1 MATTLNL
8 TITMIGSDIA
18 YCKVIAGNIDEIIR
32 IYQSQSGHTVSVN
45 NNYSGYDIYIQPC
58 DNSGSFVSATWSNYS
73 SGRPSGNSTIV
84 LPSTTTTFSGTI
96 TSSSSSGG
104 GGDSGGGG
112 SPITS
117 SKVSV
122 VFDEGIEYV
131 DIYIDGTSKAIVR
144 DSNFEYYYSTPS
156 NNIQFKATLK
166 DGYSFSINYLYTDSS
181 SISSSND
188 TLYANFIS
196 SQYNATFSTTSSG
209 GGDSGGGDSGGGGG
223 GDSGG
228 SSGGIDYGFYVGGN
242 FCRIYIYDDNNVKR
256 QVAIKVNGKYLGR
269 KT

>member
-18 YCKVIAGNIDEIIR
+18 YCKVIAGNIGEIIR
-32 IYQSQSGHTVSVN
+32 IYSSQSGHTVSVN

-58 DNSGSFVSATWSNYS
+58 DNNGSFVPATWSNYS
-73 SGRPSGNSTIV
+73 SGTPSGNSTIV
-84 LPSTTTTFSGTI
+84 LPSTTATFSGTI

-112 SPITS
+112 SSITS

-122 VFDEGIEYV
+122 VFDEGIEEV
-131 DIYIDGTSKAIVR
+131 DISIDGAWKTTVR
-144 DSNFEYYYSTPS
+144 DSNFEYYYSPPS
-156 NNIQFKATLK
+156 NNIQFKAVLK
-166 DGYSFSINYLYTDSS
+166 NGYNFKINYLYTDSS

-188 TLYANFIS
+188 TLYTNFIS
-196 SQYNATFSTTSSG
+196 SQYNAIFNTTSSG
-209 GGDSGGGDSGGGGG
+209 SGGGDSGGGGG

-242 FCRIYIYDDNNVKR
+242 FCRIYIYDNNVKR

>member
-58 DNSGSFVSATWSNYS
+58 DNNGSFVSATWSNYS

-112 SPITS
+112 SSITS

-122 VFDEGIEYV
+122 VFDGGIEYV
-131 DIYIDGTSKAIVR
+131 DIYIDGTLKTIVR
-144 DSNFEYYYSTPS
+144 DSNFEYYYSPPS
-156 NNIQFKATLK
+156 NYISFKATLK

-188 TLYANFIS
+188 TLEANFIS
-196 SQYNATFSTTSSG
+196 SQYNATFNTTSSG
-209 GGDSGGGDSGGGGG
+209 SGGGDSGGGGG

-228 SSGGIDYGFYVGGN
+228 SSGGIDYGFYVGEK

>member
-32 IYQSQSGHTVSVN
+32 IYSSQSGHTVSVN

-84 LPSTTTTFSGTI
+84 LPSTITTFSGTI

-104 GGDSGGGG
+104 GGDSGGG

-144 DSNFEYYYSTPS
+144 DSNFEYYYSPPS

-166 DGYSFSINYLYTDSS
+166 DGYNFKINYLYTDSS

-196 SQYNATFSTTSSG
+196 SYYNAIFSTTSSG
-209 GGDSGGGDSGGGGG
+209 SGGGDSGGGGG

-228 SSGGIDYGFYVGGN
+228 SSGGIDYGFYVGEK

>member
-18 YCKVIAGNIDEIIR
+18 YCKVIAGNIGEIIR

-58 DNSGSFVSATWSNYS
+58 DNNGSFVSATWSNYS
-73 SGRPSGNSTIV
+73 SGTPSGNSTIV

-122 VFDEGIEYV
+122 IFDEGIEEV
-131 DIYIDGTSKAIVR
+131 DISIDGAWKATVR
-144 DSNFEYYYSTPS
+144 DSNFDYSYPPPS
-156 NNIQFKATLK
+156 NNIQFKATIK
-166 DGYSFSINYLYTDSS
+166 NGYSFKINYLYTDSS

-209 GGDSGGGDSGGGGG
+209 GGGGDSGGGDSGG

-228 SSGGIDYGFYVGGN
+228 SSGGIDYGFYVGEK

>member
-18 YCKVIAGNIDEIIR
+18 YCKVIAGNIGEIIR

-58 DNSGSFVSATWSNYS
+58 DNNGSFVSATWSNYS
-73 SGRPSGNSTIV
+73 SGTPSGNSTIV

-122 VFDEGIEYV
+122 IFDEGIEEV
-131 DIYIDGTSKAIVR
+131 DISIDGAWKATVR

-196 SQYNATFSTTSSG
+196 SQYNAIFSTTSSG
-209 GGDSGGGDSGGGGG
+209 SGGGDSGGGGG

-242 FCRIYIYDDNNVKR
+242 FCRIYIYDNNVKR

>member
-32 IYQSQSGHTVSVN
+32 IYSSQSGHTVSVN

-58 DNSGSFVSATWSNYS
+58 DNSGNFVSATWSNYS
-73 SGRPSGNSTIV
+73 SGTPSGNSTIV

-104 GGDSGGGG
+104 VGDSGGGG

-122 VFDEGIEYV
+122 VFDEGIEEV
-131 DIYIDGTSKAIVR
+131 DISIDGAWKATVR
-144 DSNFEYYYSTPS
+144 DSNFEYYYSPPS
-156 NNIQFKATLK
+156 NNIQFKAVLK

-196 SQYNATFSTTSSG
+196 SQYNAIFSTTSSGSG
-209 GGDSGGGDSGGGGG
+209 GGDSGGSG

-228 SSGGIDYGFYVGGN
+228 SSGGIDYGFYVGEK

>member
-18 YCKVIAGNIDEIIR
+18 YCKVIAGNIGEIIR
-32 IYQSQSGHTVSVN
+32 IYSSQSGHTVSVN

-58 DNSGSFVSATWSNYS
+58 DNNGSFVPATWSNYS
-73 SGRPSGNSTIV
+73 SGTPSGNSTIV

-112 SPITS
+112 SSITS

-122 VFDEGIEYV
+122 VFDEGIEEV
-131 DIYIDGTSKAIVR
+131 DISIDGAWKTTVR
-144 DSNFEYYYSTPS
+144 DSNFEYYYSPPS
-156 NNIQFKATLK
+156 NNIQFKAVLK
-166 DGYSFSINYLYTDSS
+166 NGYNFKINYLYTDSS

-188 TLYANFIS
+188 TLYTNFIS
-196 SQYNATFSTTSSG
+196 SQYNAIFNTTSSG
-209 GGDSGGGDSGGGGG
+209 SGGGDSGGGGG

-242 FCRIYIYDDNNVKR
+242 FCRIYIYDNNVKR

>member
-18 YCKVIAGNIDEIIR
+18 YCKVIAGNIGEIIK
-32 IYQSQSGHTVSVN
+32 IYSSQSGYTVPAN
-45 NNYSGYDIYIQPC
+45 NNFPGYDIYIQPC
-58 DNSGSFVSATWSNYS
+58 DNSGNFVSATWSNYS
-73 SGRPSGNSTIV
+73 SGTPSGNSTIV

-112 SPITS
+112 SSITS
-117 SKVSV
+117 SRVSV

-131 DIYIDGTSKAIVR
+131 DIYIDGTLKTIVR
-144 DSNFEYYYSTPS
+144 DSNFDYSYSPPS

-166 DGYSFSINYLYTDSS
+166 DGYSFKINYLYTDSS

-188 TLYANFIS
+188 ILQANFIS
-196 SQYNATFSTTSSG
+196 SYYNATFSTTNSGSG
-209 GGDSGGGDSGGGGG
+209 GGDSGGSGG

>member
-45 NNYSGYDIYIQPC
+45 NNYSGYDIYI
-58 DNSGSFVSATWSNYS
+58 
-73 SGRPSGNSTIV
+73 
-84 LPSTTTTFSGTI
+84 
-96 TSSSSSGG
+96 
-104 GGDSGGGG
+104 
-112 SPITS
+112 
-117 SKVSV
+117 
-122 VFDEGIEYV
+122 
-131 DIYIDGTSKAIVR
+131 DGTSKAIVR
-144 DSNFEYYYSTPS
+144 DSNFEYYYSPPS
-156 NNIQFKATLK
+156 NYIQFKAALK
-166 DGYSFSINYLYTDSS
+166 NGYSFKINYLYTDSS

-196 SQYNATFSTTSSG
+196 SQYNATFNTTNSG
-209 GGDSGGGDSGGGGG
+209 SGGGDSGGGGG

-242 FCRIYIYDDNNVKR
+242 FCRIYIYDNNVKR

>member
-18 YCKVIAGNIDEIIR
+18 YCKVIAGNIGEIIK
-32 IYQSQSGHTVSVN
+32 IYSSQSGHTVSAN
-45 NNYSGYDIYIQPC
+45 NNFPGYDIYIQPC
-58 DNSGSFVSATWSNYS
+58 DNSGNFVSATWSNYS
-73 SGRPSGNSTIV
+73 SGTPSGNSTIV

-131 DIYIDGTSKAIVR
+131 DIYIDGTLKTIVR
-144 DSNFEYYYSTPS
+144 DSNFEHYYSPPS
-156 NNIQFKATLK
+156 NNIQFKAALK
-166 DGYSFSINYLYTDSS
+166 NGYSFNINYLYTDSS
-181 SISSSND
+181 LISSSND
-188 TLYANFIS
+188 TLQANFIS
-196 SQYNATFSTTSSG
+196 SYYNTTFSTTNSG
-209 GGDSGGGDSGGGGG
+209 SGGGDSGGGGG
-223 GDSGG
+223 DSGG
-228 SSGGIDYGFYVGGN
+228 SSSGIDYGFYVGEK

>member
-18 YCKVIAGNIDEIIR
+18 YCKVIAGNIGEIIQ
-32 IYQSQSGHTVSVN
+32 IHSSQSGRTVSVN

-58 DNSGSFVSATWSNYS
+58 DNNGSFVSATWSNYS
-73 SGRPSGNSTIV
+73 SGTPSGNSTIV

-112 SPITS
+112 SSITS
-117 SKVSV
+117 SRVSV

-131 DIYIDGTSKAIVR
+131 DIYIDGTLKTIVR
-144 DSNFEYYYSTPS
+144 DSNFEYYYSPPS
-156 NNIQFKATLK
+156 NYIQFKAALK

-196 SQYNATFSTTSSG
+196 SQYNATFNTTSSG
-209 GGDSGGGDSGGGGG
+209 SGGGDSGGGGG

-228 SSGGIDYGFYVGGN
+228 SSGGIDYGFYVGEK

>member
-18 YCKVIAGNIDEIIR
+18 YCKVIAGNIGEIIK
-32 IYQSQSGHTVSVN
+32 IYSSQSGYTVPAN
-45 NNYSGYDIYIQPC
+45 NNFPGYDIYIQPC
-58 DNSGSFVSATWSNYS
+58 DNSGNFVSATWSNYS
-73 SGRPSGNSTIV
+73 SGTPSGNSTIV
-84 LPSTTTTFSGTI
+84 LPSTTTTFSGII

-112 SPITS
+112 STITS

-122 VFDEGIEYV
+122 VFDEGIEEV
-131 DIYIDGTSKAIVR
+131 DISIDGAWKATVR
-144 DSNFEYYYSTPS
+144 DSNFEYYYSPPS

-166 DGYSFSINYLYTDSS
+166 DGYSFYINYLYTDSS

-196 SQYNATFSTTSSG
+196 SYYNAIFSTTNSG
-209 GGDSGGGDSGGGGG
+209 SGGGDSGGGGG

-228 SSGGIDYGFYVGGN
+228 STGGIDYGFYVGGN
-242 FCRIYIYDDNNVKR
+242 FCRIYIYDNNVKR

>member
-122 VFDEGIEYV
+122 IFDEGIEEV
-131 DIYIDGTSKAIVR
+131 DISIDGAWKATVR

-196 SQYNATFSTTSSG
+196 SQYNATFNTTNSGSG
-209 GGDSGGGDSGGGGG
+209 GGDSGGSGG

-228 SSGGIDYGFYVGGN
+228 SSGGIDYGFYVGEK
-242 FCRIYIYDDNNVKR
+242 FCRIYIYDDNNVKH

>member
-32 IYQSQSGHTVSVN
+32 IYQSQSGRTVSVN
-45 NNYSGYDIYIQPC
+45 NNFSGYDIYIQPC
-58 DNSGSFVSATWSNYS
+58 DNNGSFVPATWSNYS
-73 SGRPSGNSTIV
+73 SGTPSGNSTIV

-112 SPITS
+112 SSITS

-122 VFDEGIEYV
+122 VFDEGIEEV
-131 DIYIDGTSKAIVR
+131 DISIDGAWKATVR

-209 GGDSGGGDSGGGGG
+209 GGGGDSGGGGG

-242 FCRIYIYDDNNVKR
+242 FCRIYIYDNNVKR

>member
-32 IYQSQSGHTVSVN
+32 IYSSQSGRTVSVN

-58 DNSGSFVSATWSNYS
+58 DNNGSFVSATWSNYS

-112 SPITS
+112 SPTTS

-122 VFDEGIEYV
+122 VFDEGIEEV
-131 DIYIDGTSKAIVR
+131 DISIDGAWKATVR
-144 DSNFEYYYSTPS
+144 DSNFEHYYSPPP

-188 TLYANFIS
+188 TLQANFIS
-196 SQYNATFSTTSSG
+196 SQYNAIFSTTSSG
-209 GGDSGGGDSGGGGG
+209 SGGGDSGGGGG

-228 SSGGIDYGFYVGGN
+228 GSGGIDYGFYVGGN
-242 FCRIYIYDDNNVKR
+242 FCRIYIYDNNVKR

>member
-18 YCKVIAGNIDEIIR
+18 YCKVIAGNIGEIIK
-32 IYQSQSGHTVSVN
+32 IYSSQSGHTVSAN

-58 DNSGSFVSATWSNYS
+58 DNNGSFVPATWSNYS
-73 SGRPSGNSTIV
+73 SGTPSGNSTIV

-131 DIYIDGTSKAIVR
+131 DIYIDGTLKTIVR
-144 DSNFEYYYSTPS
+144 DSNFEYYYSPPS
-156 NNIQFKATLK
+156 NNIQFKAALK
-166 DGYSFSINYLYTDSS
+166 NGYSFGINYLYTDSS
-181 SISSSND
+181 PISSSND

-196 SQYNATFSTTSSG
+196 SQYNAIFNTTSSGSG
-209 GGDSGGGDSGGGGG
+209 GGDSGGSGG

-228 SSGGIDYGFYVGGN
+228 SSGGIDYGFYVGEK

>member
-32 IYQSQSGHTVSVN
+32 IQSSQSGHTVSVN

-122 VFDEGIEYV
+122 VFDEGIEEV
-131 DIYIDGTSKAIVR
+131 DISIDGAWKATVR
-144 DSNFEYYYSTPS
+144 NSNFEYYYSPPS
-156 NNIQFKATLK
+156 NNIQFKAVLK
-166 DGYSFSINYLYTDSS
+166 NGYSFKINYLYTDSS

-196 SQYNATFSTTSSG
+196 SQYNAIFSTTSSG
-209 GGDSGGGDSGGGGG
+209 SGGGDSGGGGG

-242 FCRIYIYDDNNVKR
+242 FCRIYIYDNNVKR

>member
-32 IYQSQSGHTVSVN
+32 IYQSQSGRTVSVN
-45 NNYSGYDIYIQPC
+45 NNFSGYDIYIQPC
-58 DNSGSFVSATWSNYS
+58 DNSGNFVSATWSNYS

-122 VFDEGIEYV
+122 VFDEGIEEV
-131 DIYIDGTSKAIVR
+131 DISIDGAWKATVR
-144 DSNFEYYYSTPS
+144 NSNFEYYYSPPS

-196 SQYNATFSTTSSG
+196 SQYNAIFSTTSSGSG
-209 GGDSGGGDSGGGGG
+209 GGDSGGSGG

>member
-18 YCKVIAGNIDEIIR
+18 YCKVIAGNIGEIIK
-32 IYQSQSGHTVSVN
+32 IYSSQSGHTVSAN
-45 NNYSGYDIYIQPC
+45 NNFPGYDIYIQPC
-58 DNSGSFVSATWSNYS
+58 DNSGNFVSATWSNYS
-73 SGRPSGNSTIV
+73 SGTPSGNSTIV

-112 SPITS
+112 SSITS

-131 DIYIDGTSKAIVR
+131 DIYIDGTLKTIVR
-144 DSNFEYYYSTPS
+144 DSNFEHYYSPPS
-156 NNIQFKATLK
+156 NNIQFKAALK
-166 DGYSFSINYLYTDSS
+166 NGYNFKINYLYTDSS

-196 SQYNATFSTTSSG
+196 SYYNATFSTTSSG
-209 GGDSGGGDSGGGGG
+209 SGGGGDSGGSGG

-228 SSGGIDYGFYVGGN
+228 SSGGIDYGFYVGEK
-242 FCRIYIYDDNNVKR
+242 FCRIYIYDDNNVKH

>member
-18 YCKVIAGNIDEIIR
+18 YCKVIAGNIGEIIK
-32 IYQSQSGHTVSVN
+32 IYSSQSGYTVPAN
-45 NNYSGYDIYIQPC
+45 NNFPGYDIYIQPC
-58 DNSGSFVSATWSNYS
+58 DNNGSFVSATWSNYS
-73 SGRPSGNSTIV
+73 SGTPSGNSTIV

-131 DIYIDGTSKAIVR
+131 DIYIDGTLKTIVR
-144 DSNFEYYYSTPS
+144 DSNFEYYYSPPS

-166 DGYSFSINYLYTDSS
+166 DGYSFKINYLYTDSS

-188 TLYANFIS
+188 TLYTNFIS
-196 SQYNATFSTTSSG
+196 SYYNAIFSTTSSG
-209 GGDSGGGDSGGGGG
+209 SGGGDSGGGGG

-242 FCRIYIYDDNNVKR
+242 FCRIYIYDNNVKR

>member
-18 YCKVIAGNIDEIIR
+18 YCKVIAGNIGEIIR
-32 IYQSQSGHTVSVN
+32 INQSQSGHTVSVN

-73 SGRPSGNSTIV
+73 SGTPSGNSTIV

-112 SPITS
+112 SSITS
-117 SKVSV
+117 STVSV
-122 VFDEGIEYV
+122 VFDEGIECV
-131 DIYIDGTSKAIVR
+131 DIYIDDRWKATVR
-144 DSNFEYYYSTPS
+144 NSNFDYSCSPPPS
-156 NNIQFKATLK
+156 NNIQFKATIK
-166 DGYSFSINYLYTDSS
+166 DGYSFNINYLYTDSS

-196 SQYNATFSTTSSG
+196 SYYNATFSTTNSGSG
-209 GGDSGGGDSGGGGG
+209 GGDSGGGG

-228 SSGGIDYGFYVGGN
+228 SSGGIDYGFYVGEK
-242 FCRIYIYDDNNVKR
+242 FCRIYIYDNNVKR

>member
-18 YCKVIAGNIDEIIR
+18 YCKVIAGNIGEIIQ
-32 IYQSQSGHTVSVN
+32 IHSSQSGHTVSVN

-58 DNSGSFVSATWSNYS
+58 DNNGSFVSATWSNYS
-73 SGRPSGNSTIV
+73 SGTPSGNSTIV

-122 VFDEGIEYV
+122 VFDEGIEEV
-131 DIYIDGTSKAIVR
+131 DISIDGAWKATVR

-196 SQYNATFSTTSSG
+196 SQYNAIFSTTSSG
-209 GGDSGGGDSGGGGG
+209 SGGGDSGGGGG

-242 FCRIYIYDDNNVKR
+242 FCRIYIYDNNVKR

>member
-18 YCKVIAGNIDEIIR
+18 YCKVIAGTVGEIIR
-32 IYQSQSGHTVSVN
+32 IYSSQSGHTVSVN

-73 SGRPSGNSTIV
+73 NGTPSGNSTIV
-84 LPSTTTTFSGTI
+84 LPSATTTFSGTI

-112 SPITS
+112 SQITS

-131 DIYIDGTSKAIVR
+131 DIYIDGTLKTIVR
-144 DSNFEYYYSTPS
+144 DSNFEYYYSPPS
-156 NNIQFKATLK
+156 NNIQFKAALK
-166 DGYSFSINYLYTDSS
+166 NGYNFKINYLYTDSS

-196 SQYNATFSTTSSG
+196 SQYNAIFSTTSSG
-209 GGDSGGGDSGGGGG
+209 SGGGDSGGGGG

-242 FCRIYIYDDNNVKR
+242 FCRIYIYDNNVKR

>member
-32 IYQSQSGHTVSVN
+32 IQSSQSGHTVSVN

-73 SGRPSGNSTIV
+73 SGTPSGNSTIV

-122 VFDEGIEYV
+122 VFDEGIEEV
-131 DIYIDGTSKAIVR
+131 DISIDGAWKATVR
-144 DSNFEYYYSTPS
+144 NSNFEYYYSPPS
-156 NNIQFKATLK
+156 NNIQFKAVLK
-166 DGYSFSINYLYTDSS
+166 NGYSFKINYLYTDSS

-196 SQYNATFSTTSSG
+196 SQYNAIFSTTSSG
-209 GGDSGGGDSGGGGG
+209 SGGGDSGGGGG

-242 FCRIYIYDDNNVKR
+242 FCRIYIYDNNVKR

>member
-32 IYQSQSGHTVSVN
+32 IYSSQSGHTVSVN

-58 DNSGSFVSATWSNYS
+58 DNSGNFVSATWSNYS
-73 SGRPSGNSTIV
+73 SGTPSGNSTIV

-122 VFDEGIEYV
+122 VFDEGIEEV
-131 DIYIDGTSKAIVR
+131 DISIDGAWKATVR
-144 DSNFEYYYSTPS
+144 DSNFEYYYSPPS
-156 NNIQFKATLK
+156 NNIQFKAVLK

-196 SQYNATFSTTSSG
+196 SQYNAIFSTTSSGSG
-209 GGDSGGGDSGGGGG
+209 GGDSGGSG

-228 SSGGIDYGFYVGGN
+228 SSGGIDYGFYVGEK

>member
-32 IYQSQSGHTVSVN
+32 INSSQSGRTVSVN
-45 NNYSGYDIYIQPC
+45 NNFSGYDIYIQPC
-58 DNSGSFVSATWSNYS
+58 DNNGSFVPATWSNYS
-73 SGRPSGNSTIV
+73 SGTPSGNSTIV

-122 VFDEGIEYV
+122 IFDEGIEEV
-131 DIYIDGTSKAIVR
+131 DISIDGSSKAIVR
-144 DSNFEYYYSTPS
+144 DSNFEYYFSPPS
-156 NNIQFKATLK
+156 NYISFKATLK
-166 DGYSFSINYLYTDSS
+166 NGYSFNINYLYTDSS
-181 SISSSND
+181 LISSSND
-188 TLYANFIS
+188 TLQANFIS
-196 SQYNATFSTTSSG
+196 SQYNATFNTTNSGSG
-209 GGDSGGGDSGGGGG
+209 GGDSGGGG

-228 SSGGIDYGFYVGGN
+228 SSGGIDYGFYVGEK
-242 FCRIYIYDDNNVKR
+242 FCRIYTYDDNNVKR

>member
-18 YCKVIAGNIDEIIR
+18 YCKVIAGNIGEIIR
-32 IYQSQSGHTVSVN
+32 IQSSQSGHTVSVN

-58 DNSGSFVSATWSNYS
+58 DNNGSFVPATWSNYS
-73 SGRPSGNSTIV
+73 SGTPSGNSTIV

-122 VFDEGIEYV
+122 VFDEGIEEV
-131 DIYIDGTSKAIVR
+131 DISIDGAWKATVR

-156 NNIQFKATLK
+156 NNIQFKAILK
-166 DGYSFSINYLYTDSS
+166 NGYSFYINYLYTDSS
-181 SISSSND
+181 PISSSND

-196 SQYNATFSTTSSG
+196 SYYNAIFSTTNSG
-209 GGDSGGGDSGGGGG
+209 SGGGDSGGGGG

>member
-32 IYQSQSGHTVSVN
+32 IYSSQSGHTVSVN

-122 VFDEGIEYV
+122 VFDEGIEEV
-131 DIYIDGTSKAIVR
+131 DISIDSAWKATVR
-144 DSNFEYYYSTPS
+144 NSNFEYYYSPPS
-156 NNIQFKATLK
+156 NNIQFKAVLK
-166 DGYSFSINYLYTDSS
+166 NGYSFKINYLYTDSS

-196 SQYNATFSTTSSG
+196 SYYNAIFSTTSSGSG
-209 GGDSGGGDSGGGGG
+209 GGDSGGSGG

-228 SSGGIDYGFYVGGN
+228 SSGGIDYGFYVGEK
-242 FCRIYIYDDNNVKR
+242 FCRIYINDDNNVKR

>member
-32 IYQSQSGHTVSVN
+32 IYSSQSGHTVSVN

-122 VFDEGIEYV
+122 VFDEGIEEV
-131 DIYIDGTSKAIVR
+131 DISIDSAWKATVR
-144 DSNFEYYYSTPS
+144 NSNFEYYYSPPS
-156 NNIQFKATLK
+156 NNIQFKAVLK
-166 DGYSFSINYLYTDSS
+166 NGYSFKINYLYTDSS

-196 SQYNATFSTTSSG
+196 SYYNAIFSTTSSG
-209 GGDSGGGDSGGGGG
+209 SGG

-228 SSGGIDYGFYVGGN
+228 SSGGIDYGFYVGEK

>member
-18 YCKVIAGNIDEIIR
+18 YCKVIAGNIGEIIR
-32 IYQSQSGHTVSVN
+32 IYSSQSGYPVSVN

-58 DNSGSFVSATWSNYS
+58 DNSGSFVPATWSNYS
-73 SGRPSGNSTIV
+73 SGTPSGNSTIV

-112 SPITS
+112 SSITS

-122 VFDEGIEYV
+122 VFDEGIEEV
-131 DIYIDGTSKAIVR
+131 DISIDGAWKATVR
-144 DSNFEYYYSTPS
+144 DSNFEYYYSPPS
-156 NNIQFKATLK
+156 NNIQFKAVLK
-166 DGYSFSINYLYTDSS
+166 NGYSFKINYLYTDSS

-196 SQYNATFSTTSSG
+196 SQYNATFNTTSSG
-209 GGDSGGGDSGGGGG
+209 SGRGDFGGGGG

-242 FCRIYIYDDNNVKR
+242 FCRIYIYDNNVKR
-256 QVAIKVNGKYLGR
+256 QVAIKVNCKFLGR

>member
-122 VFDEGIEYV
+122 IFDEGIEEV
-131 DIYIDGTSKAIVR
+131 DISIDGAWKATVR

-196 SQYNATFSTTSSG
+196 SQYNATFNTTNSG
-209 GGDSGGGDSGGGGG
+209 SGG

-228 SSGGIDYGFYVGGN
+228 SSGGIDYGFYVGEK
-242 FCRIYIYDDNNVKR
+242 FCRIYIYDDNNVKH

>member
-18 YCKVIAGNIDEIIR
+18 YCKVIAGTVGEIIR
-32 IYQSQSGHTVSVN
+32 ISSSQSGHTVSVN

-58 DNSGSFVSATWSNYS
+58 DNNGSFVSATWSNYS
-73 SGRPSGNSTIV
+73 SGTPSGNSTIV

-112 SPITS
+112 STITS

-122 VFDEGIEYV
+122 VFDEGIEEV
-131 DIYIDGTSKAIVR
+131 DISIDGAWKATVR
-144 DSNFEYYYSTPS
+144 NSNFEYYYSPPS
-156 NNIQFKATLK
+156 NNIQFKAVLK
-166 DGYSFSINYLYTDSS
+166 NGYSFKINYLYTDSS

-188 TLYANFIS
+188 TLQANFIS
-196 SQYNATFSTTSSG
+196 SQYNAIFSTTSSG
-209 GGDSGGGDSGGGGG
+209 SGGGDSGGGGG

-242 FCRIYIYDDNNVKR
+242 FCRIYIYDNNVKR

>member
-18 YCKVIAGNIDEIIR
+18 YCKVIAGTVGEIIR
-32 IYQSQSGHTVSVN
+32 IYQSQSGRTVSVN

-58 DNSGSFVSATWSNYS
+58 DNNGSFVSATWSNYS
-73 SGRPSGNSTIV
+73 SGTPSGNSTIV

-122 VFDEGIEYV
+122 VFDEGIEEV
-131 DIYIDGTSKAIVR
+131 DISIDGAWKATVR

-196 SQYNATFSTTSSG
+196 SQYNAIFSTTSSG
-209 GGDSGGGDSGGGGG
+209 SGGGDSGGGGG

-242 FCRIYIYDDNNVKR
+242 FCRIYIYDNNVKR

>member
-18 YCKVIAGNIDEIIR
+18 YCKVIAGNIGEIIK
-32 IYQSQSGHTVSVN
+32 IYSSQSGYTVPAN
-45 NNYSGYDIYIQPC
+45 NNFPGYDIYIQPC
-58 DNSGSFVSATWSNYS
+58 DNNGSFVPATWSNYS
-73 SGRPSGNSTIV
+73 SGTPSGNSTIV

-131 DIYIDGTSKAIVR
+131 DVYIDGTSKAIVR
-144 DSNFEYYYSTPS
+144 DSNFEYYYSPPS

-166 DGYSFSINYLYTDSS
+166 DGYNFKINYLYTDSS

-196 SQYNATFSTTSSG
+196 SQYNAIFSTTSSG
-209 GGDSGGGDSGGGGG
+209 SGGGDSGGGGG

-242 FCRIYIYDDNNVKR
+242 FCRIYIYDNNVKR